1 MNSKRDYDLRLFL
14 RFYLSIIMYYTRNQ
28 SPPGDIS
35 ADKTNSIKP
44 EFSTFIE
51 ELEETTEK
59 LMNEV
64 FNLPSISEIRPL

>member
-1 MNSKRDYDLRLFL
+1 
-14 RFYLSIIMYYTRNQ
+14 MYYTRNQ